1 MSRNGRIGLLALA
14 AVTAVMAFVLARPEE
29 GSDKA
34 DDPSTGSAQTM
45 PSAGND
51 GGPTAT
57 AESALP
63 PPPTEIRLEAG
74 EVQGGVQRIEAKA
87 GDTARFVVISDTA
100 DDIHLHGYDTVKEVA
115 PGKPARFEIETE
127 LEGVF
132 EIESHVAEDA
142 GREPLVARLVVE
154 PS

>member
-14 AVTAVMAFVLARPEE
+14 AVIAVAVFVLARPEQ
-29 GSDKA
+29 GSEKA
-34 DDPSTGSAQTM
+34 DDPSTNSTKTM
-45 PSAGND
+45 PAPAKD

-63 PPPTEIRLEAG
+63 PPPTEIRLKGG
-74 EVQGGVQRIEAKA
+74 EVQGGVAQIETKT
-87 GDTARFVVISDTA
+87 GNTVRFVVISDA
-100 DDIHLHGYDTVKEVA
+100 RDDIHLHGYDVEKEAA
-115 PGKPARFEIETE
+115 PGKPARFVLEAD

-132 EIESHVAEDA
+132 EIESHIAEDA
-142 GREPLVARLVVE
+142 GREPLIARLVVE